1 MIEDTGSGI
10 SEEKKINLFQL
21 FGKAKRSD
29 DYHSTG
35 VGLGLAY
42 CKQTVEHL
50 NGEIFCEKEKA
61 LSSISTS
68 MFNLSIM
75 IMD

>member
-29 DYHSTG
+29 DYQSTG

-50 NGEIFCEKEKA
+50 NGEIFCESWEGKGSKFYFY
-61 LSSISTS
+61 LDVQS
-68 MFNLSIM
+68 
-75 IMD
+75 